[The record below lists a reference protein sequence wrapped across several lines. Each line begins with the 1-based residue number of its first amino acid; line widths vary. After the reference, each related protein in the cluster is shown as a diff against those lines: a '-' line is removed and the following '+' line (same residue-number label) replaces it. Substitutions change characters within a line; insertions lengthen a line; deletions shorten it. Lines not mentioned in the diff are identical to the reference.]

1 MACIQCA
8 DQIQIH
14 QLNMRETQ
22 GEMHLL
28 SNETIRIY
36 SVSDQVEELNEEMKY
51 LFPPIDF
58 GK

>member
-1 MACIQCA
+1 
-8 DQIQIH
+8 
-14 QLNMRETQ
+14 MRETQ